1 MTLTWNALRITRRGL
16 VDHSWEGR
24 PLTSAQP
31 LQMIRRPAVLLVDDA
46 RVVLRVVE
54 RALET
59 VGFSLAVAENAE
71 RALRLLGEQEFVCAL
86 IDRNLGEADGL
97 ELIKQIRERQPR
109 CACVVMTAYPSVGSA
124 VDALRMGVVDY
135 IQKPS
140 PDFDVIADRVQ
151 NAIRLYRRREGE
163 EGARSGNR
171 ATADRRKEVLVSSA
185 EDLVA
190 TLRSLQSKMKPGSR
204 AAFNR
209 ALADAE
215 AHAVLLRGR

>member
-1 MTLTWNALRITRRGL
+1 
-16 VDHSWEGR
+16 
-24 PLTSAQP
+24 
-31 LQMIRRPAVLLVDDA
+31 MIRRPAVLLVDDA

-54 RALET
+54 RALTT
-59 VGFSLAVAENAE
+59 VGFDLSVAENAE
-71 RALRLLGEQEFVCAL
+71 RALRLIEEENFVCAL

-97 ELIKQIRERQPR
+97 ELIKRIRERQPR
-109 CACVVMTAYPSVGSA
+109 CACVVLTAYPSLGSA

-140 PDFDVIADRVQ
+140 TDFDVIADRVQ
-151 NAIRLYRRREGE
+151 NAIRLHRQREGADEARAGERVAADRRREALLRGAE
-163 EGARSGNR
+163 E
-171 ATADRRKEVLVSSA
+171 
-185 EDLVA
+185 LVA

-215 AHAVLLRGR
+215 AHAALLRGR

>member
-1 MTLTWNALRITRRGL
+1 MARSSLA
-16 VDHSWEGR
+16 S
-24 PLTSAQP
+24 SQP
-31 LQMIRRPAVLLVDDA
+31 VELIRRPAVLLVDDA
-46 RVVLRVVE
+46 RVVLKVVE
-54 RALET
+54 RALTT
-59 VGFSLAVAENAE
+59 VGFTLSVAENADQA
-71 RALRLLGEQEFVCAL
+71 RRLLEEEEFVCAL

-109 CACVVMTAYPSVGSA
+109 CACVVMTAYPSLGSA

-151 NAIRLYRRREGE
+151 NAIRLHRRREGADGE
-163 EGARSGNR
+163 RSGER
-171 ATADRRKEVLVSSA
+171 AVSDRRKEVLVRGA
-185 EDLVA
+185 EELVA

-215 AHAVLLRGR
+215 AHAALLRGR

>member
-1 MTLTWNALRITRRGL
+1 MARSSLA
-16 VDHSWEGR
+16 S
-24 PLTSAQP
+24 SQP
-31 LQMIRRPAVLLVDDA
+31 VELIRRPAVLLVDDA
-46 RVVLRVVE
+46 RVVLKVVE
-54 RALET
+54 RALTT
-59 VGFSLAVAENAE
+59 VGFTLSVAENADQA
-71 RALRLLGEQEFVCAL
+71 RRLLEEEEFVCAL

-109 CACVVMTAYPSVGSA
+109 CACVVMTAYPSLGSA

-151 NAIRLYRRREGE
+151 NAIRLHRRREGADGE
-163 EGARSGNR
+163 RSGER
-171 ATADRRKEVLVSSA
+171 AVSDRRKEVLVRGA
-185 EDLVA
+185 EELVA
-190 TLRSLQSKMKPGSR
+190 TLRTLQSRMKPGSR

-215 AHAVLLRGR
+215 AHAALLRGR

>member
-1 MTLTWNALRITRRGL
+1 MAKSSLA
-16 VDHSWEGR
+16 S
-24 PLTSAQP
+24 SQP
-31 LQMIRRPAVLLVDDA
+31 VQLIRRPAVLLVDDA

-54 RALET
+54 RALMT
-59 VGFSLAVAENAE
+59 VGFTLSVAENAE
-71 RALRLLGEQEFVCAL
+71 RALRALEEEEFVCAL

-97 ELIKQIRERQPR
+97 ELIRQIRERQPR
-109 CACVVMTAYPSVGSA
+109 CACVVMTAYPSLGSA

-151 NAIRLYRRREGE
+151 NAIRLHRRREGE
-163 EGARSGNR
+163 EEARPGER
-171 ATADRRKEVLVSSA
+171 AATDRRKEVLVRGA

-215 AHAVLLRGR
+215 AHAALLRGR

>member
-1 MTLTWNALRITRRGL
+1 VAT
-16 VDHSWEGR
+16 
-24 PLTSAQP
+24 AQAVQ
-31 LQMIRRPAVLLVDDA
+31 LIRRPAVLLVDDA

-54 RALET
+54 RALTT
-59 VGFSLAVAENAE
+59 VGFTLSVAENAE
-71 RALRLLGEQEFVCAL
+71 RALRLLEEDEFVCAL

-97 ELIKQIRERQPR
+97 ELIKQIRDRQPH

-151 NAIRLYRRREGE
+151 NAIRLHRRREGE
-163 EGARSGNR
+163 EETRPGERS
-171 ATADRRKEVLVSSA
+171 ATDRRKEVLVRGA

-215 AHAVLLRGR
+215 AHAALLRGR

>member
-1 MTLTWNALRITRRGL
+1 MATAPAVQL
-16 VDHSWEGR
+16 
-24 PLTSAQP
+24 
-31 LQMIRRPAVLLVDDA
+31 IRRPAVLLVDDA

-54 RALET
+54 RALAT
-59 VGFSLAVAENAE
+59 VGFTLSVAENAD
-71 RALRLLGEQEFVCAL
+71 RALRLLEEEEFVCAL

-109 CACVVMTAYPSVGSA
+109 CACVLMTAYPSVGSA

-151 NAIRLYRRREGE
+151 NAIRLHRRREGE
-163 EGARSGNR
+163 EETPSAAR
-171 ATADRRKEVLVSSA
+171 AAADRRKEVLVRGA
-185 EDLVA
+185 EELVA

-215 AHAVLLRGR
+215 AHAALLRGR